1 MKFKP
6 DPILVIILGTLAL
19 ALVLPVSGTAADV
32 LEVVTNVGIFVLFF
46 GYGARLSGAE
56 ALAGVRNWKLH
67 LAILGCTFVVFPVIA
82 LPILAIPDAVLSEP
96 MRIGLVFLCLV
107 PSTVQ
112 SSVTFTSLAGGNI
125 ASAMVAATASNVLGV
140 IVTPLLAMLFIPA
153 SSGGTIGFDQLLDV
167 VVKLLLP
174 FVLGQASRFVTAS
187 FMERHRSRLKL
198 LDQAVIFLIVYGA
211 FSHLRVSGVWRQ
223 VAWTDLVLIVVIV
236 AAVLAF
242 MFWFTWHVGGWLGF
256 DRANRIAVMFCGTK
270 KSLATGVPM
279 ASVLFS
285 ASAVSVIVIPLML
298 YHQLQLFVSSFLAGR
313 LRRETAAG

>member
-1 MKFKP
+1 M
-6 DPILVIILGTLAL
+6 
-19 ALVLPVSGTAADV
+19 SGTAADV
-32 LEVVTNVGIFVLFF
+32 LEVVTNDRHLRPVLRLRR
-46 GYGARLSGAE
+46 RLSGAE
-56 ALAGVRNWKLH
+56 ALARVRNWKLH
-67 LAILGCTFVVFPVIA
+67 LAILGCTFVVFPIIA

-153 SSGGTIGFDQLLDV
+153 SSGGAIGFDQLLDV

-198 LDQAVIFLIVYGA
+198 LDQAVIFLIVYERLLAPAG
-211 FSHLRVSGVWRQ
+211 LLGVWRQ

-236 AAVLAF
+236 ATVLAF
-242 MFWFTWHVGGWLGF
+242 MFWFTWHVGGLLGF
-256 DRANRIAVMFCGTK
+256 DRANRIAVLFCGTK

-298 YHQLQLFVSSFLAGR
+298 YHQLQLLVSSFLAGR
-313 LRRETAAG
+313 LRR